1 MTFKLANRAK
11 MTTST
16 TGTGSVTLG
25 VASLG
30 HQTFA
35 AAGVANGDEI
45 RYVIEDGVNWE
56 IGTGV
61 FNAGVMTRSLVESST
76 GSLLNL
82 SGTATVLLSITADD
96 FATAADMLVIATAF
110 VNSQTRFV
118 NAVAFQ

>member
-1 MTFKLANRAK
+1 MKLANRAK
-11 MTTST
+11 MSTTT

-25 VASLG
+25 TPSLG
-30 HQTFA
+30 YQSFT
-35 AAGVANGDEI
+35 AAGVVNGDEI

-61 FNAGVMTRSLVESST
+61 FNSGVMTRTLVESST
-76 GSLLNL
+76 GALLNL

-96 FATAADMLVIATAF
+96 FATAGDMLAMATAF

-118 NAVAFQ
+118 EAQAFQ

>member
-1 MTFKLANRAK
+1 MKLANRAK

-30 HQTFA
+30 YQTFT
-35 AAGVANGDEI
+35 AAGVVNGDEI

-61 FNAGVMTRSLVESST
+61 FNSGVMSRTLVESST

-82 SGTATVLLSITADD
+82 SGSATVLLSITADD
-96 FATAADMLVIATAF
+96 FATAGDMLAIATAF
-110 VNSQTRFV
+110 VNAQTRFV
-118 NAVAFQ
+118 NAHAFE

>member
-1 MTFKLANRAK
+1 MKLANRAK

-30 HQTFA
+30 YQTFT
-35 AAGVANGDEI
+35 AAGVVNGDEI

-61 FNAGVMTRSLVESST
+61 YTDGVMTRSLVESST

-96 FATAADMLVIATAF
+96 FATSADMLAIATAF
-110 VNSQTRFV
+110 VNAQTRFV
-118 NAVAFQ
+118 NAEAFQ